1 MLDILNKP
9 EELRMD
15 FLLKGKIK
23 DKGLEHGSIA
33 RSILCPSLVSHR
45 NWVFARQK
53 LQRKQVGKTRKIGR
67 KIREIDL
74 CQNFCFDLFRDL
86 QKLSEKFVK

>member
-33 RSILCPSLVSHR
+33 RFILCPPLESHR
-45 NWVFARQK
+45 N
-53 LQRKQVGKTRKIGR
+53 
-67 KIREIDL
+67 
-74 CQNFCFDLFRDL
+74 
-86 QKLSEKFVK
+86 

>member
-33 RSILCPSLVSHR
+33 RFILCPPLESHR
-45 NWVFARQK
+45 TWVFARQK
-53 LQRKQVGKTRKIGR
+53 LQRKQIGKTWK
-67 KIREIDL
+67 K
-74 CQNFCFDLFRDL
+74 
-86 QKLSEKFVK
+86 

>member
-23 DKGLEHGSIA
+23 DKGLEHGSI
-33 RSILCPSLVSHR
+33 LCPPLESSHR
-45 NWVFARQK
+45 N
-53 LQRKQVGKTRKIGR
+53 
-67 KIREIDL
+67 
-74 CQNFCFDLFRDL
+74 
-86 QKLSEKFVK
+86 

>member
-1 MLDILNKP
+1 MSDLIELDLLNVHYRYDDLVASHSAAMAKLEHCQVTFRSNNYKMLDILNKP

-33 RSILCPSLVSHR
+33 RSILCPSLESHR
-45 NWVFARQK
+45 N
-53 LQRKQVGKTRKIGR
+53 
-67 KIREIDL
+67 
-74 CQNFCFDLFRDL
+74 
-86 QKLSEKFVK
+86 